1 MSTYT
6 PIASQTLTST
16 AATVTF
22 NSIPQNFTD
31 LRIVV
36 LAGASASGNAF
47 SMTFNGD
54 TGSNY
59 SQTELYGNG
68 SSALSARRANQSN
81 LVISGSRVGVVTAIQ
96 NMFTI
101 DIQSYSNSTIFKSIL
116 NRQNDASNFTMA
128 VVGLYRSTSAITSL
142 TLTADITTFTAGSTF
157 NLYGIQ
163 SGNALA
169 TKATGGNI
177 ITTDGTYWYHTFT
190 SSGYFTPTQSLTA
203 DYLVVAGGGSGGN
216 GNFAS
221 NTDGGG
227 GGGAGGLRCTVGAT
241 GGGGSLETAL
251 SLSAQNYTVT
261 VGAGG
266 AATSVAGTNG
276 NPGTNSTF
284 STIISIGGGFG
295 GGSLG
300 VNGRNAG
307 IGGSGGGGGPGVT
320 AGIGA
325 SGTANQG
332 FAGGNASVSGRGG
345 GGGGAGAVGATGDT
359 TMNGGAGVSTSIN
372 GSSIAYSGGGGG
384 GGYSGQG
391 AGGTGGGGAGGISLS
406 STPGTAGTANRGG
419 GGGGVGRDGVLTG
432 AGGSGIVIVRYLV

>member
-16 AATVTF
+16 TTSVTF
-22 NSIPQNFTD
+22 TNVPQNFTD
-31 LRIVV
+31 LIVV
-36 LAGASASGNAF
+36 INGNLTASGVKSILF
-47 SMTFNGD
+47 
-54 TGSNY
+54 
-59 SQTELYGNG
+59 NG
-68 SSALSARRANQSN
+68 SSTGYSCLTMVGYGTGVSSGTYNESYIDVWNAAGNQFVN
-81 LVISGSRVGVVTAIQ
+81 TVQIQ
-96 NMFTI
+96 N
-101 DIQSYSNSTIFKSIL
+101 YSNSSTFKTYIA
-116 NRQNDASNFTMA
+116 RQSAA
-128 VVGLYRSTSAITSL
+128 STSTEAIVGTWRDISP
-142 TLTADITTFTAGSTF
+142 ITTIRIFGSGQTFASGTTF

-163 SGNALA
+163 AGNALA